1 MRLRVFAAAL
11 GLSAG
16 AMAASAGDTA
26 GNPAAEAPPASTAPA
41 EAGVSGTGALTED
54 AVLTPEEKAEKEA
67 RKACKAEICA
77 AFRSPSASGRE
88 DIACDVRKSWRQA
101 QLVKMVARL
110 KVTWPYG
117 PVRCTSA
124 LKLKRSELAKA
135 MTEDKHATQLDKH
148 AVTCE
153 VDREK
158 EPPTEIKFEFSPTV
172 SFEKGKAMSAKM
184 NWGKIEAPS
193 LIKGAM
199 WTATAA
205 DNTVNMLSS
214 SLIEDIND
222 FITKKCAEVTDDP
235 PGTGK

>member
-1 MRLRVFAAAL
+1 MNFKPVSAAFCLLAWGVSAAL
-11 GLSAG
+11 AAG
-16 AMAASAGDTA
+16 TSTADT
-26 GNPAAEAPPASTAPA
+26 PPAPAGPA
-41 EAGVSGTGALTED
+41 ESGVSGTGALTED
-54 AVLTPEEKAEKEA
+54 AVLTPEEKAEKEG

-77 AFRSPSASGRE
+77 AFRSPSALGRE
-88 DIACDVRKSWRQA
+88 DIACDVKKSWRQA

-135 MTEDKHATQLDKH
+135 MTEQKHHTQLDRH

-158 EPPTEIKFEFSPTV
+158 EPPAEIKVEFSPMV
-172 SFEKGKAMSAKM
+172 SFENGKAMSAKM
-184 NWGKIEAPS
+184 NWGKIEAPA

-205 DNTVNMLSS
+205 DNTVNMLSA
-214 SLIEDIND
+214 SLVEDIND
-222 FITKKCAEVTDDP
+222 FIAKKCEEVKEETQ
-235 PGTGK
+235 GAGK